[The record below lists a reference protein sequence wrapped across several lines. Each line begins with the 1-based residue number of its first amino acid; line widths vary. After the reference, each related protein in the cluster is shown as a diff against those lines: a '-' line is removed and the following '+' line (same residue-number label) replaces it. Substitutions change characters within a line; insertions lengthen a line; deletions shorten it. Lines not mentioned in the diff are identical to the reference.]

1 MTLDLYFIHGMAVG
15 IEYVEPIPE
24 EDIPSTIVLDLFIVR
39 LLFQW
44 TPLA

>member
-15 IEYVEPIPE
+15 IEYVESIPE
-24 EDIPSTIVLDLFIVR
+24 EDIPATIILDLFIIR

-44 TPLA
+44 APSA